1 MGKKRITIVVSLI
14 AIWACSLW
22 YSALKNDSKE
32 LAWIYNWF
40 LDILSSIDDEIRDNS
55 VRCGAFQVAWNDF
68 LDGIEVDNQSQVFA
82 WLSKQNFKSNQI
94 SQAKNYYN
102 NFGLFSLDLK
112 SEIEKWVKA
121 KFNENISLKFLS
133 DWSIVP
139 QSSDYYEWKKEK
151 KYGIYSKFKKLINLK
166 NSFEKL
172 EDWTFAGVY
181 DDIKYFGINC
191 NSDKKYDNVNVLY
204 YNSEEDFA
212 VSIKTWWWDDII
224 LSRWTKWKTFMIIYN
239 IVMAKER
246 NYLSEHKF
254 TKNDCLKIPE
264 ININFEKELYTL
276 KDQKFSDTDGQIYRV
291 DTAIQD
297 VAIGLDKSSWNKK
310 DKKLVESI
318 ELSNIIWDKYRY
330 FYFEN
335 PFTIFIKESDKELPY
350 FAAQVSDIKLFQ

>member
-1 MGKKRITIVVSLI
+1 M
-14 AIWACSLW
+14 
-22 YSALKNDSKE
+22 
-32 LAWIYNWF
+32 
-40 LDILSSIDDEIRDNS
+40 
-55 VRCGAFQVAWNDF
+55 
-68 LDGIEVDNQSQVFA
+68 DGIEVDNQSQVFA

-191 NSDKKYDNVNVLY
+191 NSDKKYDNVKVLY

-264 ININFEKELYTL
+264 INVNFEKELYTL
-276 KDQKFSDTDGQIYRV
+276 KDQKFSDTEGQIYRV

-310 DKKLVESI
+310 DKNLVESI

>member
-1 MGKKRITIVVSLI
+1 MWG
-14 AIWACSLW
+14 
-22 YSALKNDSKE
+22 
-32 LAWIYNWF
+32 
-40 LDILSSIDDEIRDNS
+40 
-55 VRCGAFQVAWNDF
+55 F

-191 NSDKKYDNVNVLY
+191 NSDKKYDNVKVLY

-264 ININFEKELYTL
+264 INVNFEKELYTL
-276 KDQKFSDTDGQIYRV
+276 KDQKFSDTEGQIYRV

-310 DKKLVESI
+310 DKNLVESI